1 MNNWNKMAE
10 AFAQQYSYNV
20 QWDVN
25 LRDLGTTK
33 KLSNESISDFLM
45 RWRRKTSKTP
55 NRPSEKNQ
63 VRMVMKNV
71 LPTYGRQLAPIL
83 QKTFVDLYDV
93 GIQVKDA
100 INSELIEKSD
110 AKP

>member
-1 MNNWNKMAE
+1 
-10 AFAQQYSYNV
+10 
-20 QWDVN
+20 
-25 LRDLGTTK
+25 
-33 KLSNESISDFLM
+33 
-45 RWRRKTSKTP
+45 
-55 NRPSEKNQ
+55 
-63 VRMVMKNV
+63 MKNV